1 MYQCLMVLNGTSEN
15 QKSYEWA
22 KNGVP

>member
-1 MYQCLMVLNGTSEN
+1 MYQCLIVLNGTSEN